1 MGERVVIL
9 YIFISLLMGVLLWF
23 LVYAIV
29 ETWDWQDE
37 FLYLTLY
44 FFKTPENRRF
54 EPCLTFS
61 QFLSFYNLNPKKW
74 GLYLNS
80 VESEYSD
87 CSFNFTTYGELYKYR
102 MWKRKIDDRAYR
114 KRALENLNKK
124 IGKLTEGVRAEIEK
138 SNAEAEAKARE
149 VYEEVRKRC
158 E

>member
-1 MGERVVIL
+1 MVIL
-9 YIFISLLMGVLLWF
+9 ATFALLMIIGFLLWC

-29 ETWDWQDE
+29 ETWDWQNE

-44 FFKTPENRRF
+44 FFKTPENRKF

-74 GLYLNS
+74 TLYLDF
-80 VESEYSD
+80 VESRYSD

>member
-1 MGERVVIL
+1 
-9 YIFISLLMGVLLWF
+9 
-23 LVYAIV
+23 
-29 ETWDWQDE
+29 
-37 FLYLTLY
+37 
-44 FFKTPENRRF
+44 
-54 EPCLTFS
+54 
-61 QFLSFYNLNPKKW
+61 
-74 GLYLNS
+74 
-80 VESEYSD
+80 
-87 CSFNFTTYGELYKYR
+87 

>member
-1 MGERVVIL
+1 MIIF
-9 YIFISLLMGVLLWF
+9 YIFISLAIGVLLWF
-23 LVYAIV
+23 LVYALVDI
-29 ETWDWQDE
+29 WDWQCE

-44 FFKTPENRRF
+44 FFKTPENRKIR
-54 EPCLTFS
+54 PCLTFS

-74 GLYLNS
+74 ELHLDS
-80 VESEYSD
+80 VESEYSY
-87 CSFNFTTYGELYKYR
+87 CFFYFTTYGELYKYR

-114 KRALENLNKK
+114 KKALENLNEKM
-124 IGKLTEGVRAEIEK
+124 GKLTEGVRAEIEK

>member
-1 MGERVVIL
+1 MVIL

-29 ETWDWQDE
+29 EIWDWQDE

-74 GLYLNS
+74 RLYLNF

-102 MWKRKIDDRAYR
+102 MWKRNIDDRAYR

-124 IGKLTEGVRAEIEK
+124 MGKLTEGVRAEIEK

-149 VYEEVRKRC
+149 VYEEIRKRC